1 MGKSRESSSLS
12 FRTMM
17 TRRSG
22 RNGPGGG
29 QQMSLAVQSGDGLIR
44 RLTFV
49 LEAQELDS
57 RVDERLQKLS
67 AKSRIRGFRPG
78 KAPLAVVR
86 QHYGSEVRQEVLR
99 DLIERRYW
107 DSVAAQS
114 LRPASAPAF
123 EVPPAVPGQP
133 LTVTAVFEVM
143 PEFQVKGYEGI
154 PLKRPRVEITPQ
166 DEEAVIARL
175 RRQRAHWHPVEREAR
190 IGDRVRIDYD
200 AELGDGSTFPGGTG
214 RGVFV
219 ELGAGREI
227 PGFEEALQGIRKDE
241 ERRFSLSFPHDYG
254 QGKLAGQEVR
264 FTVRASEV
272 GELHLPEVDEAFC
285 QSFGT
290 ADVGEWGREVRE
302 SMRNELDQAIRQR
315 LHQAIDDHLVT
326 ENPIEL
332 PRALVEQE
340 VLDMHRSTLRQLGL
354 EVTQEIP
361 DSLRSRYETAARRRV
376 TLALVYRELVRELQL
391 TPESA
396 RVEALL
402 DTLAQENGQTG
413 QLPSDFR
420 SRPEIRGDVERLAL
434 DEQLVDWLIAR
445 AKFEEV
451 PDTFAQ
457 MMGLEP
463 PPQPASP
470 ESLA

>member
-1 MGKSRESSSLS
+1 
-12 FRTMM
+12 MM

-49 LEAQELDS
+49 LDAQELDS

-107 DSVAAQS
+107 DTVAAQS

-123 EVPPAVPGQP
+123 EVPPAAPGQS

-143 PEFQVKGYEGI
+143 PEFRVKGYDGI
-154 PLKRPRVEITPQ
+154 PLQRPRVEITPQ

-190 IGDRVRIDYD
+190 MGDRVRIDYE
-200 AELGDGSTFPGGTG
+200 AELGDGTAFPGSTG
-214 RGVFV
+214 RDVFV

-227 PGFEEALQGIRKDE
+227 PGFEEALRGIRKDE
-241 ERRFSLSFPHDYG
+241 ERDFRLRFPQDYG
-254 QGKLAGQEVR
+254 QEKLAGREVR
-264 FTVRASEV
+264 FTVKAAEV

-290 ADVGEWGREVRE
+290 ADVGEWEREVRE
-302 SMRNELDQAIRQR
+302 SMRHELDEAIRQR
-315 LHQAIDDHLVT
+315 LRQAIDAHLVS

-340 VLDMHRSTLRQLGL
+340 ILDMHRNTLRQLGL
-354 EVTQEIP
+354 EVTREIP

-376 TLALVYRELVRELQL
+376 TLGLVYRELIRELQL
-391 TPESA
+391 APEPA

-413 QLPSDFR
+413 QLPGDFR
-420 SRPEIRGDVERLAL
+420 TRPEIRGDVERLAL

-445 AKFEEV
+445 AKIEEV
-451 PDTFAQ
+451 PETFAQ
-457 MMGLEP
+457 MMGLESSP
-463 PPQPASP
+463 HPASP
-470 ESLA
+470 EPLA